1 MTPVVVNSS
10 MNASYSDEDKGV
22 INASLNIVLVLIVIA
37 LLMGI
42 AIAIITVSSYTKRH
56 AQRLY
61 HLCRQA

>member
-22 INASLNIVLVLIVIA
+22 INASLNIVLIVIA